1 MVSLKDL
8 LTVGDVRRLARQSW
22 EVSWPMTLIMFF
34 EFLIGLTD
42 VYIAG
47 RMGKEIQAAYGFV
60 VQFYFIFIIIV
71 NALTAGTVAVV
82 SRLFTT
88 RDNKRLSE
96 AVFSTIITTVVCG
109 IFFAAAGALLTPQMI
124 GMLNIPDAL
133 KPIAVPLGR
142 IYALGVLFHYLL
154 INTNGILRACK
165 SVKRSLATMAVVCT
179 VNVGF
184 AFLLVYATP
193 LGYLGIAF
201 ATATAVC
208 VGSMINLWRMRVFI
222 GPQRIFSAQ
231 IIKRIASIGWPAGAG
246 QVSWQIHSM
255 VLFLIL
261 STIPG
266 KSIEVLAAFAAGL
279 RVESAIFLPA
289 MAFNM
294 GCAVIVGNLLG
305 EGKKEEAFKAGI
317 VTALMGVAIITLLT
331 LAVIGNA
338 RWIMPI
344 LSHDS
349 IVIGEGIR
357 YLYISMLSEPFM
369 AFWLILG
376 GGLMGAGDTRGV
388 MANVVVATWLVRI
401 PMGYTFVALLGF
413 GPGAVWWA
421 LNASQFLCA
430 VLIARR
436 YLQKKW
442 LAGPG

>member
-1 MVSLKDL
+1 MVLLKEL
-8 LTVGDVRRLARQSW
+8 LTAGDMRRLARQSW

-42 VYIAG
+42 VFNAG
-47 RMGKEIQAAYGFV
+47 RMGKETQAAYGFV
-60 VQFYFIFIIIV
+60 IQFYFVFIIIV
-71 NALTAGTVAVV
+71 NALTTGTVAVV

-88 RDNKRLSE
+88 RDDRRLSE

-109 IFFAAAGALLTPQMI
+109 VLFAAAGVFLTPQII

-142 IYALGVLFHYLL
+142 IYALGVPFHYLL

-165 SVKRSLATMAVVCT
+165 SVKHSLATMAVVCAI
-179 VNVGF
+179 NVGLN
-184 AFLLVYATP
+184 FLLVYTTP
-193 LGYLGIAF
+193 LGYLGIAS
-201 ATATAVC
+201 ATAIAVC
-208 VGSMINLWRMRVFI
+208 VGSLINLWRMRVFI
-222 GPQRIFSAQ
+222 GPQRVFSLE
-231 IIKRIASIGWPAGAG
+231 IIKKIASIGWPAGAG

-261 STIPG
+261 SAIPE
-266 KSIEVLAAFAAGL
+266 KSVEVLAAFAAGL

-305 EGKKEEAFKAGI
+305 EGKREEAFKAGI
-317 VTALMGVAIITLLT
+317 VTALMGVLLITVLT
-331 LAVIGNA
+331 LIVIGSA
-338 RWIMPI
+338 RWIMPL
-344 LSHDS
+344 LSRNPT
-349 IVIGEGIR
+349 VIGEGIR

-388 MANVVVATWLVRI
+388 MANVVLATWLVRI
-401 PMGYTFVALLGF
+401 PMGYIFVALLGF
-413 GPGAVWWA
+413 GPGAVW
-421 LNASQFLCA
+421 
-430 VLIARR
+430 
-436 YLQKKW
+436 
-442 LAGPG
+442 